1 MPLGSMDTEL
11 HGILGQQEV
20 YYVQYCN
27 SGYGTSAKRMLAM
40 ENTVCFE

>member
-1 MPLGSMDTEL
+1 MALDSMDMEL

-40 ENTVCFE
+40 ENAVCFE

>member
-1 MPLGSMDTEL
+1 MSLGNMDTEL